1 MRNAKNYRLL
11 ICTLLTIFSV
21 VTIGSAQIR
30 ESRIH
35 DRGTL
40 HETVFNTGT
49 IGRPYQY
56 GDAGNKTTD
65 PLMEWPSRSRTVIDG
80 IEYSGQHN
88 IVGGGFYVTANP
100 IGKPGR
106 DNRIYALCG
115 GVGTQLP
122 ELPFGRWSFPISM
135 EEIENFPLLTDG
147 TVNSNY
153 DPDEA
158 EEIIIAKWSTP
169 TGITVTRTSRAWSFP
184 DFDDMIIY
192 EYELEYTGDT
202 DGNLATIER
211 TETLVDILVGFT
223 WGFAPSMLGYQ
234 RWYSGQWFMDGG
246 FSRGDGKN
254 FYDPD
259 YWLLFDMVM
268 RTKAEDEVTQFLAA
282 KPDPNIDN
290 FKHFAETGLNGGGLM
305 SPQAPGYC
313 ILYYDTDYLAI
324 VDPTDPERNQSEKIG
339 YLLYDDNNIPYELD
353 SEGRV
358 LQPWGIRCQTANS
371 RSSKI
376 MDRAT
381 NINERWLG
389 IWDTEHIR
397 LYGDPSD
404 RGYIPPGGKG
414 WLGRGRFGFSQAWNG
429 TTMLTSFG
437 PYVMNIGD
445 KIEFALAEVIGYGAT
460 AGKTHI
466 GWRSDTQWTPAP
478 SWNRKVVLNGET
490 VTEAYLDDYGYPD
503 YINSDVITVNQVAH
517 KAFEAYLGRTIP
529 FDSVSQGPVEG
540 IMWPEDNLSPS
551 ENMDKYKIP
560 VPVPAPVITIENSP
574 RATIEISWNHSAEEF
589 THPRLIG
596 TLAKYNLYRST
607 YGMGPWTL
615 MESFDVTSGEDI
627 YLYEDDDET
636 FRLGEAKYY
645 AVTSVDENGVESGKS
660 NITFHRKNV
669 KSVENLG
676 KVHVVP
682 NPFSVSSGFEGF
694 GQEGAVGFYGLP
706 EKCTI
711 RIYSYAGQLVE
722 TIEHDEAVFS
732 TAWFQ
737 VTRNRQ
743 DIASGVYLYVVTTPK
758 GDQTTGK
765 FIIAK

>member
-1 MRNAKNYRLL
+1 MRNHKKYNLLISVLL
-11 ICTLLTIFSV
+11 ICC
-21 VTIGSAQIR
+21 SAFTTGISQV
-30 ESRIH
+30 EYRIH
-35 DRGTL
+35 DRGML
-40 HETVFNTGT
+40 HETVYNTGS

-56 GDAGNKTTD
+56 GDAGNRTTV

-88 IVGGGFYVTANP
+88 IVGGGVYVTANP
-100 IGKPGR
+100 KGKIGR
-106 DNRIYALCG
+106 DNRIYGLCG
-115 GVGTQLP
+115 GVGTDLP
-122 ELPFGRWSFPISM
+122 ELPFGRWSFPISI
-135 EEIENFPLLTDG
+135 EEIENFPLLADG
-147 TVNSNY
+147 SVNPNY
-153 DPDEA
+153 NPDEA
-158 EEIIIAKWSTP
+158 EEIIIGKWSTP
-169 TGITVTRTSRAWSFP
+169 TGITVTRTSRAWSDP

-202 DGNLATIER
+202 DGNLATIEID
-211 TETLVDILVGFT
+211 ETMTDILVGFT

-234 RWYSGQWFMDGG
+234 RWYSGQWLMDGG

-268 RTKAEDEVTQFLAA
+268 RTKAEDETTQLLAA
-282 KPDPNIDN
+282 KPEPNIDN
-290 FKHFAETGLNGGGLM
+290 FRYFSETGINGGGLL

-313 ILYYDTDYLAI
+313 ILYYDTDRLAI
-324 VDPTDPERNQSEKIG
+324 VDPNNPERNQSEKVR
-339 YLLYDDNNIPYELD
+339 YLDLDANGNPYELD
-353 SEGRV
+353 AEGKV

-376 MDRAT
+376 LDRAT

-389 IWDTEHIR
+389 IWDPEHIG

-404 RGYIPPGGKG
+404 KGYVPPDGKV
-414 WLGRGRFGFSQAWNG
+414 WLGRANFSFSQAWNG
-429 TTMLTSFG
+429 TTMLTTFG
-437 PYVMNIGD
+437 PYIMDIGD
-445 KIEFALAEVIGYGAT
+445 KIEFAVAEVIGYGAT
-460 AGKTHI
+460 EGKQHI

-478 SWNRKVVLNGET
+478 SWNRKVVINGET

-517 KAFEAYLGRTIP
+517 KAFEAYLGREIP
-529 FDSVSQGPVEG
+529 YDSVRQGPVEG
-540 IMWPEDNLSPS
+540 IMWPEYHPRPS
-551 ENMDKYKIP
+551 ENTEKYKIP
-560 VPVPAPVITIENSP
+560 VTAPAPSILVENSP
-574 RATIEISWNHSAEEF
+574 QATVEISWNHAAEDF
-589 THPRLIG
+589 THPRLKG
-596 TLAKYNLYRST
+596 NLTSYNLYRST
-607 YGMGPWTL
+607 YGSGPWTL
-615 MESFDVTSGEDI
+615 LKTFEVTSGDEL

-636 FRLGEAKYY
+636 FRLGESKYY
-645 AVTSVDENGVESGKS
+645 AVTSIDEFGNESGKS
-660 NITFHRKNV
+660 NIIFHRKNV
-669 KSVENLG
+669 KSVDKMA

-682 NPFSVSSGFEGF
+682 NPFKVSSGFQGL

-706 EKCTI
+706 AKCTI
-711 RIYSYAGQLVE
+711 RIFSYAGQLVE
-722 TIEHDEAVFS
+722 TIEHDESVFS

-743 DIASGVYLYVVTTPK
+743 DIASGVYLYVVTTPE

>member
-1 MRNAKNYRLL
+1 MKNSYKYSLV
-11 ICTLLTIFSV
+11 ICTFLAIFSV
-21 VTIGSAQIR
+21 INIAMAQVR

-35 DRGTL
+35 DRGML

-49 IGRPYQY
+49 IGRPYQF
-56 GDAGNKTTD
+56 GDAGNRTTD
-65 PLMEWPSRSRTVIDG
+65 PLMEWPSRSKTVIDG

-88 IVGGGFYVTANP
+88 IVGGGMYVSANP
-100 IGKPGR
+100 EGLPGR

-122 ELPFGRWSFPISM
+122 ELPLERWSFPISM
-135 EEIENFPLLTDG
+135 EEIENFPLLEDG
-147 TVNSNY
+147 SINESYN
-153 DPDEA
+153 PDEA

-169 TGITVTRTSRAWSFP
+169 TGITVTRTSRAWSDP
-184 DFDDMIIY
+184 DFDDLIIY

-223 WGFAPSMLGYQ
+223 YGFAPSMLGYQ
-234 RWYSGQWFMDGG
+234 RWYSGQWLMDGG
-246 FSRGDGKN
+246 FSRGDAKN

-259 YWLLFDMVM
+259 YGLLFDMVM
-268 RTKAEDEVTQFLAA
+268 RTKAGDEVTQYLAA
-282 KPDPNIDN
+282 KPEPNIEN
-290 FKHFAETGLNGGGLM
+290 FKYFAETGINGGGLL
-305 SPQAPGYC
+305 SPQAPGFC
-313 ILYYDTDYLAI
+313 MLYYDTDKLAI
-324 VDPTDPERNQSEKIG
+324 VDPVNPERNQSEKVG
-339 YLLYDDNNIPYELD
+339 YLLKDASGNPYELD
-353 SEGRV
+353 SEGKV
-358 LQPWGIRCQTANS
+358 LQPWGIRGQTANS

-376 MDRAT
+376 LDRAT

-389 IWDTEHIR
+389 IWDADHIK

-404 RGYIPPGGKG
+404 RGYVPPGGKE
-414 WLGRGRFGFSQAWNG
+414 WLGRANFSFSQAWNG
-429 TTMLTSFG
+429 TTMLVSYG

-460 AGKTHI
+460 EGKQHI

-478 SWNRKVVLNGET
+478 SWNREVIINGET

-517 KAFEAYLGRTIP
+517 KAFEAYLGRIIP
-529 FDSVSQGPVEG
+529 FDSVRQGPAEG
-540 IMWPEDNLSPS
+540 IMWPEDNPRPS
-551 ENMDKYKIP
+551 ENTEKYKIP
-560 VPVPAPVITIENSP
+560 VSVPAPIIDVENSP
-574 RATIEISWNHSAEEF
+574 KATIEISWNHSAEKF
-589 THPRLIG
+589 THPRLKG
-596 TLAKYNLYRST
+596 DLVRYNLYRST
-607 YGMGPWTL
+607 FGMGPWSLLKT
-615 MESFDVTSGEDI
+615 FDVTPGEDL
-627 YLYEDDDET
+627 YLYEDEDDS
-636 FRLGEAKYY
+636 FRLGEARYY
-645 AVTSVDENGVESGKS
+645 AVTSIDENSVESGKS

-669 KSVENLG
+669 KSVEILG
-676 KVHVVP
+676 KIYVVP
-682 NPFSVSSGFEGF
+682 NPFSVTSGFQGF

-706 EKCTI
+706 AKCTI

-722 TIEHDEAVFS
+722 TIEHDEPVFS

-743 DIASGVYLYVVTTPK
+743 DIASGVYLYVVTTPD
-758 GDQTTGK
+758 GDQSTGK